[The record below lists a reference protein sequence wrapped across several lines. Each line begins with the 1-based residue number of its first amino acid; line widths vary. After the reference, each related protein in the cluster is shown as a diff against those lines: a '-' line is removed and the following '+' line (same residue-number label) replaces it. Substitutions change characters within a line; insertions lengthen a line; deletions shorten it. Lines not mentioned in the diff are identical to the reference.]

1 MKYLFWILFIIIW
14 EFAMSFF
21 GLFDYE
27 GTEVPLFNGIL
38 ISLPFIILAL
48 VIYGNSAKA
57 KSDMNEIKKTLDD
70 FNKN

>member
-21 GLFDYE
+21 GMFDYE

-38 ISLPFIILAL
+38 ISLPFVILAL

>member
-1 MKYLFWILFIIIW
+1 
-14 EFAMSFF
+14 MSFF
-21 GLFDYE
+21 GMFDYE

-38 ISLPFIILAL
+38 ISLPFVILAL

>member
-21 GLFDYE
+21 GMFDYE

-38 ISLPFIILAL
+38 ISLPFVILAL
-48 VIYGNSAKA
+48 VIFVNSAKG
-57 KSDMNEIKKTLDD
+57 KSDMNVIKKTLDD
-70 FNKN
+70 SNKN

>member
-1 MKYLFWILFIIIW
+1 
-14 EFAMSFF
+14 MSFF

-38 ISLPFIILAL
+38 ISLPFVILAL

>member
-1 MKYLFWILFIIIW
+1 
-14 EFAMSFF
+14 MSFF
-21 GLFDYE
+21 GMFDYE

>member
-21 GLFDYE
+21 GMFDYE

-38 ISLPFIILAL
+38 ISLPFVILAL
-48 VIYGNSAKA
+48 VIFGNSDKG
-57 KSDMNEIKKTLDD
+57 KSDMNVIKKTLDD
-70 FNKN
+70 SNKN

>member
-1 MKYLFWILFIIIW
+1 
-14 EFAMSFF
+14 MSFF

>member
-38 ISLPFIILAL
+38 ISLPFVILAL
-48 VIYGNSAKA
+48 VIFGNSAKG
-57 KSDMNEIKKTLDD
+57 KSDMNVIKKTLDD
-70 FNKN
+70 SNKN

>member
-21 GLFDYE
+21 GMFDYE

>member
-38 ISLPFIILAL
+38 ISLPFVILAL